1 MINKLRISMPSQ
13 ENQGWLRNSDEATRR
28 VHANSEKPHF
38 PYPVSLLSFQRNETL
53 VPITSALRKWA
64 QDNGG
69 YGDGTPTLVIDNIQ
83 YRYVE
88 CEDVYQSWFGYAP
101 KNPLIEFP
109 NALPEVTISHGEIDI
124 IMGPNGIEIASLSQ
138 VPFVMY
144 NLL

>member
-1 MINKLRISMPSQ
+1 MINKLRISYS
-13 ENQGWLRNSDEATRR
+13 ENKEIETFDDSEASRR

-38 PYPVSLLSFQRNETL
+38 PYPASLLSFEMNETL
-53 VPITSALRKWA
+53 TPISSALRKWA

-69 YGDGTPTLVIDNIQ
+69 YGDNTPTLVKDNIQ

-101 KNPLIEFP
+101 KVPLIEFSRE
-109 NALPEVTISHGEIDI
+109 LPVAMFSHGEVDV
-124 IMGPNGIEIASLSQ
+124 IMGSDGIEIASLSQ

>member
-1 MINKLRISMPSQ
+1 MINKLRISYL
-13 ENQGWLRNSDEATRR
+13 ENKEIGTFVDSEASRR

-38 PYPVSLLSFQRNETL
+38 PYPASLLSFEMNETL
-53 VPITSALRKWA
+53 TPISSALRKWA

-69 YGDGTPTLVIDNIQ
+69 YGDNTPTLVKDNIQ

-101 KNPLIEFP
+101 KVPLIEFSRE
-109 NALPEVTISHGEIDI
+109 LPVVMFSHGEVDA
-124 IMGPNGIEIASLSQ
+124 IMGSDGIEIASLSQ

>member
-1 MINKLRISMPSQ
+1 MINKLRISYP
-13 ENQGWLRNSDEATRR
+13 ENKEIGTLDDLEASRR

-38 PYPVSLLSFQRNETL
+38 PYPASLLSFEMNETL
-53 VPITSALRKWA
+53 TPISSALRKWV

-69 YGDGTPTLVIDNIQ
+69 YGDNTPTLVKDNIR

-101 KNPLIEFP
+101 KVPLIEFSRE
-109 NALPEVTISHGEIDI
+109 LPVAMFSHGEVDV
-124 IMGPNGIEIASLSQ
+124 IMGSDGIEIASLSQ